1 MTAKLSHE
9 IMRLNAKNSK
19 ELFKVLAAPVRFSDK
34 LTAAFKEH
42 AQRVTSRCAPVLD
55 CSHL

>member
-42 AQRVTSRCAPVLD
+42 AQRVTSR
-55 CSHL
+55 